1 MTPIR
6 TAARVMLAGIFISG
20 GAKALVDPDRL
31 VKVAEPIT
39 DRVGPMLAKVHE
51 KAPTDARTL
60 VQLNGAVQLVG
71 GLLLPTRLHRFAAL
85 ALIGSVI
92 PTTVAGHRF
101 WEHEDLASR
110 QQQQVQFM
118 KNLGLLAA
126 TDTDGRPGLRWRAG
140 HLAQHADQAVRRGAR
155 QAKQKVRLA
164 AVSSAVAR
172 RLPG

>member
-118 KNLGLLAA
+118 KNLGLLG
-126 TDTDGRPGLRWRAG
+126 GRSEERRVGKESRTRWT
-140 HLAQHADQAVRRGAR
+140 
-155 QAKQKVRLA
+155 K
-164 AVSSAVAR
+164 
-172 RLPG
+172 